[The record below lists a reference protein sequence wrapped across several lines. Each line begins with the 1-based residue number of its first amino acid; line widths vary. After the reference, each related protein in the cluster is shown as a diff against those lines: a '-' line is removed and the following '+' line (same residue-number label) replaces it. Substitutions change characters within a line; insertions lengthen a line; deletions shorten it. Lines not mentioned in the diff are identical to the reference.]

1 METTKELLIELRA
14 NLVKQM
20 ELGRRIMVAGCL
32 SVEGADELVKLSEE
46 ASVLS
51 AKIKELNT

>member
-14 NLVKQM
+14 NLIKQL
-20 ELGRRIMVAGCL
+20 ECSRRIMIAGC
-32 SVEGADELVKLSEE
+32 VNNGNADELVKLSEE